1 MTEVRTNRIARM
13 AAIAALAMSLTA
25 CNSQYQPP
33 ADAAQQ
39 PVAQQDDD
47 DNELLA
53 AGVGAAAGYL
63 AGRATAPKQPTIVH
77 APSYGSGRTV
87 VIKQKVIVH
96 KTIVRSPRS
105 SYRPSR
111 SASRSGRR

>member
-13 AAIAALAMSLTA
+13 AAIAAIAISLTA
-25 CNSQYQPP
+25 CNNQAQQQ
-33 ADAAQQ
+33 ADAGQQ
-39 PVAQQDDD
+39 IEQDD

-63 AGRATAPKQPTIVH
+63 AGRATSPKQQTIVH
-77 APSYGSGRTV
+77 APSYGGARPV

-96 KTIVRSPRS
+96 KTIIQRAPRS

-111 SASRSGRR
+111 SFSSRRR

>member
-1 MTEVRTNRIARM
+1 MSEVRTNRIARM
-13 AAIAALAMSLTA
+13 AALAAVIAITMTA
-25 CNSQYQPP
+25 CNDQYQQQAE
-33 ADAAQQ
+33 ADQPAAQQ
-39 PVAQQDDD
+39 GG
-47 DNELLA
+47 NSELLA

-77 APSYGSGRTV
+77 APSYGGRPV

-96 KTIVRSPRS
+96 KTIVRAPRS

-111 SASRSGRR
+111 SFGGRSRRR